1 MERAEKGLLKNGVHG
16 IAREI
21 IEKHHRQ
28 KKKNNITYECIGCQG
43 EQELKGDSTFKV
55 MADWK
60 NRDINSN
67 EKIGNEI

>member
-21 IEKHHRQ
+21 IEQHHRE
-28 KKKNNITYECIGCQG
+28 KKSYNLLMHLMPGD
-43 EQELKGDSTFKV
+43 QELKGYSTFKV
-55 MADWK
+55 MADCK

>member
-28 KKKNNITYECIGCQG
+28 KKNNITYECIWCQG
-43 EQELKGDSTFKV
+43 EQELEGDSTFEV